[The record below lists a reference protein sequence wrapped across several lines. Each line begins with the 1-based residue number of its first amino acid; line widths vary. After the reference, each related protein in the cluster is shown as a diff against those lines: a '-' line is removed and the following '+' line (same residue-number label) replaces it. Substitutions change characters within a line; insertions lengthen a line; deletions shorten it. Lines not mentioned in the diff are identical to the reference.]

1 MSEPIIPIDVFTDL
15 VAIVAGVLFTLVG
28 VIYNKIRKRL
38 DDIEENV
45 GELESEVIKLKR
57 DIDTAQ
63 MWLFGDDE
71 TKTDGFVKDIKEL
84 NEKLGKLIDALH
96 DEQSLDFDRDDIED

>member
-1 MSEPIIPIDVFTDL
+1 MSEPIIPIGVFTDL

>member
-96 DEQSLDFDRDDIED
+96 DEQPLDFDRDDIED